1 MILHPIKDKVCACKI
16 SLDYLGDKWLLMIVR
31 DLFRFRYTFT
41 DFLHKDTNEA
51 IATNILSSRLKKL
64 IELKIINYR
73 LNSKN
78 KKIKEYFLTDKGIE
92 LYNIIFELQLWALK
106 SVDFNYSDNTV
117 RWNKELN
124 EKSRKE
130 IIEIKKKQ
138 YKTFRKEKFSF

>member
-106 SVDFNYSDNTV
+106 SVDFNYSDNTD

-124 EKSRKE
+124 EKSREE

>member
-124 EKSRKE
+124 EKSREE

-138 YKTFRKEKFSF
+138 YKIFRKEKFSF

>member
-124 EKSRKE
+124 EKSREE

>member
-16 SLDYLGDKWLLMIVR
+16 SLDYLGDKWLLMILR

-124 EKSRKE
+124 EKSREE